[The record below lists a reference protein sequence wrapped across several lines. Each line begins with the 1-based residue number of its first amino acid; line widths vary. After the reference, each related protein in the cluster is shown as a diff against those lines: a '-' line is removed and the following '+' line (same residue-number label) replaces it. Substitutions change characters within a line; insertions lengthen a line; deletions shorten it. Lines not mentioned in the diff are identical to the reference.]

1 MGCVFQVK
9 RPVRSRE
16 LRDEGGLDLNAEDLL
31 EQCKKY
37 KELKTGRKKH
47 GKTELSSNTAAME
60 GQDLTMNTGN
70 VLTFLIFIYL

>member
-1 MGCVFQVK
+1 MSKMGCVFQVK

-37 KELKTGRKKH
+37 KELKTGGKK
-47 GKTELSSNTAAME
+47 KNMVKLN
-60 GQDLTMNTGN
+60 
-70 VLTFLIFIYL
+70 